1 MRALIIL
8 TLFTAFLTSCSGGKK
23 KGVDPNTGLT
33 TEEYD
38 TLKAINDSFSD
49 LDQAV
54 EIGTSRPIITAAPS
68 EKAQE
73 LSKPISE
80 GGCQADGPRV
90 PPSHTDRNWD
100 VTRTVRGVSCPIEI
114 GHEWHFN
121 GDSQRRNFTYKKRY
135 RALTRDF
142 LEMSRLQAYQI
153 DRAEFTVINKTAMQ
167 TLDGQLNYATFQVK
181 DVGQVVAGI
190 KTTQSYSSTRKGG
203 GNLIF
208 QLYTRKKVK
217 VTVKVSWY
225 TGRSDIYS
233 VNGTVVGLNVIEDLF
248 SAYEL
253 MEIKAR
259 SANLLY

>member
-33 TEEYD
+33 KDEYNV
-38 TLKAINDSFSD
+38 LKAINDSFSD
-49 LDQAV
+49 VDQAV
-54 EIGTSRPIITAAPS
+54 DISTKPLTADPS

-73 LSKPISE
+73 LAKMIPA
-80 GGCQADGPRV
+80 GGCRADGPKTAPHNV
-90 PPSHTDRNWD
+90 DHNWD
-100 VTRTVRGVSCPIEI
+100 VSRTVNGASCPLEI
-114 GHEWHFN
+114 NHDWHFS
-121 GDSQRRNFTYKKRY
+121 GDSQSRRYTYNKRFKTT
-135 RALTRDF
+135 TRDF
-142 LEMSRLQAYQI
+142 FDASKLEAYQI
-153 DRAEFTVINKTAMQ
+153 NNAKFTVINKTAIQ
-167 TLDGQLNYATFQVK
+167 TLEGDLNYVSFQVK
-181 DVGQVVAGI
+181 DVGLVTAGL
-190 KTTQSYSSTRKGG
+190 KTSQSYNSSRKGG

-208 QLYTRKKVK
+208 QLINTRKKVR
-217 VTVKVSWY
+217 VTVKISWY